1 MVIDCGSILSRSDG
15 AVFRKIAGEGLIV
28 PVKGRLA
35 DLQCVYGVEGVAE
48 WIWDQIDGVR
58 SVSEIASSLAV
69 EYDVDA
75 PTALED
81 CRAFCDD
88 LLSAGLVQSG
98 EVVNG

>member
-1 MVIDCGSILSRSDG
+1 MAIDCGSILRRSDG

-58 SVSEIASSLAV
+58 PVSEIARSLAA
-69 EYDVDA
+69 EYEVDA
-75 PTALED
+75 GTALED
-81 CRAFCDD
+81 CRGFCDD
-88 LLSAGLVQSG
+88 LVSAGLVQSS
-98 EVVNG
+98 EVGDG